1 MFEMKKQV
9 NIQTSMSRA
18 GTHFE
23 DLRFQFD
30 IGFLNYRTT
39 WGPEAEICE
48 NPGNNNNNS
57 LN

>member
-1 MFEMKKQV
+1 
-9 NIQTSMSRA
+9 MSRA

-23 DLRFQFD
+23 DLRLQFD

-48 NPGNNNNNS
+48 NPGNKEYGG
-57 LN
+57 LQHVI